1 MRFHYILFIFVLAS
15 KAFAVEPS
23 EILNDTKLED
33 RARNLSSNIRCLVCQ
48 NENIDS
54 SESEFAKDLRLFIRE
69 QLVEG
74 RTDDEIEEFL
84 VSKYGTYILFKPEF
98 KGYNIFLYLFGPF
111 IFIFSF
117 IMILLVFLNGIILC
131 LAPYN
136 AGLIKSFIAAST
148 IIKSFLEF
156 SFI

>member
-1 MRFHYILFIFVLAS
+1 MARFYYIFFIFFLVS
-15 KAFAVEPS
+15 RAFAVEPS
-23 EILNDTKLED
+23 EILNDAKLED

-84 VSKYGTYILFKPEF
+84 VSKYGTYILFKPVF
-98 KGYNIFLYLFGPF
+98 ARYNIFLYLFGPF
-111 IFIFSF
+111 IFIFSLV
-117 IMILLVFLNGIILC
+117 MILLVFLNLKKG
-131 LAPYN
+131 
-136 AGLIKSFIAAST
+136 
-148 IIKSFLEF
+148 E
-156 SFI
+156 

>member
-1 MRFHYILFIFVLAS
+1 MARFYYIFFICFLAS
-15 KAFAVEPS
+15 RAFAVEPS
-23 EILNDTKLED
+23 EILNDAKLED

-84 VSKYGTYILFKPEF
+84 VSKYGTYILFKPVF
-98 KGYNIFLYLFGPF
+98 ARYNIFLYLFGPF

-117 IMILLVFLNGIILC
+117 IMILFVFLNSKKG
-131 LAPYN
+131 
-136 AGLIKSFIAAST
+136 K
-148 IIKSFLEF
+148 
-156 SFI
+156 

>member
-1 MRFHYILFIFVLAS
+1 MRFHYIFFIFVLAS
-15 KAFAVEPS
+15 NAFAVEPS
-23 EILNDTKLED
+23 EILNDAKLED

-84 VSKYGTYILFKPEF
+84 VSKYGSFILFKPEF
-98 KGYNIFLYLFGPF
+98 TGYNVFLYLSGPI
-111 IFIFSF
+111 IFIFSL
-117 IMILLVFLNGIILC
+117 IMILLVFLNPKKG
-131 LAPYN
+131 
-136 AGLIKSFIAAST
+136 
-148 IIKSFLEF
+148 E
-156 SFI
+156 

>member
-1 MRFHYILFIFVLAS
+1 MARFYYIFFICFLAS
-15 KAFAVEPS
+15 RAFAVEPS
-23 EILNDTKLED
+23 EILSDAKLED

-84 VSKYGTYILFKPEF
+84 VSKYGAYIYLSLCLQAIIFF
-98 KGYNIFLYLFGPF
+98 YISLAHLFLYLV
-111 IFIFSF
+111 S
-117 IMILLVFLNGIILC
+117 L
-131 LAPYN
+131 
-136 AGLIKSFIAAST
+136 
-148 IIKSFLEF
+148 
-156 SFI
+156 

>member
-1 MRFHYILFIFVLAS
+1 MARFYYIFFICFLAS
-15 KAFAVEPS
+15 RAFAVEPS
-23 EILNDTKLED
+23 EILNDAKLED

-84 VSKYGTYILFKPEF
+84 VSKYGTYILFKPVF
-98 KGYNIFLYLFGPF
+98 ARYNIFLYLFGPF

-117 IMILLVFLNGIILC
+117 IMILIVFF
-131 LAPYN
+131 
-136 AGLIKSFIAAST
+136 KS
-148 IIKSFLEF
+148 KKGH
-156 SFI
+156 

>member
-1 MRFHYILFIFVLAS
+1 MRFYYIFFIFFLAS
-15 KAFAVEPS
+15 RVFAVEPS
-23 EILNDTKLED
+23 EILDDAKLEN

-74 RTDDEIEEFL
+74 RTDDEIEKFL
-84 VSKYGTYILFKPEF
+84 VSKYGSYVLFKPEF

-111 IFIFSF
+111 VFIFSF
-117 IMILLVFLNGIILC
+117 VMILFVFLNSKKG
-131 LAPYN
+131 N
-136 AGLIKSFIAAST
+136 
-148 IIKSFLEF
+148 
-156 SFI
+156 

>member
-23 EILNDTKLED
+23 EILNDAKLED

-84 VSKYGTYILFKPEF
+84 VSKYGSYILFKPEF
-98 KGYNIFLYLFGPF
+98 TGYNIFLYLIGPF

-117 IMILLVFLNGIILC
+117 IMILLVFLNPKKG
-131 LAPYN
+131 
-136 AGLIKSFIAAST
+136 
-148 IIKSFLEF
+148 E
-156 SFI
+156 

>member
-1 MRFHYILFIFVLAS
+1 MRFHYIFFIFVLAS

-23 EILNDTKLED
+23 EILNDAKLED

-84 VSKYGTYILFKPEF
+84 VSKYGAYILFKPVF
-98 KGYNIFLYLFGPF
+98 ASYNIFLYLFGPF
-111 IFIFSF
+111 IFIFG
-117 IMILLVFLNGIILC
+117 ITMIFFLF
-131 LAPYN
+131 
-136 AGLIKSFIAAST
+136 IKSKKGI
-148 IIKSFLEF
+148 
-156 SFI
+156 

>member
-1 MRFHYILFIFVLAS
+1 MARFYYICFICFLAS
-15 KAFAVEPS
+15 RAFAVEPS
-23 EILNDTKLED
+23 EILNDAKLEN

-74 RTDDEIEEFL
+74 RTDEEIEKFL
-84 VSKYGTYILFKPEF
+84 VSKYGSYILFKPDF
-98 KGYNIFLYLFGPF
+98 TGYNIFLYLFGPF

-117 IMILLVFLNGIILC
+117 IMILLVFLNPKKG
-131 LAPYN
+131 
-136 AGLIKSFIAAST
+136 
-148 IIKSFLEF
+148 E
-156 SFI
+156 

>member
-1 MRFHYILFIFVLAS
+1 MARFYYIFFICFLAS
-15 KAFAVEPS
+15 RAFAVEPS
-23 EILNDTKLED
+23 EILNDAKLED

-84 VSKYGTYILFKPEF
+84 VSKYGTYILFKPVF
-98 KGYNIFLYLFGPF
+98 ADYNIFLYLFGPF
-111 IFIFSF
+111 IFIFGF
-117 IMILLVFLNGIILC
+117 IMILIVFFNSKKG
-131 LAPYN
+131 N
-136 AGLIKSFIAAST
+136 
-148 IIKSFLEF
+148 
-156 SFI
+156 

>member
-1 MRFHYILFIFVLAS
+1 MRFYYIFFIFFLAS
-15 KAFAVEPS
+15 RAFAVEPS
-23 EILNDTKLED
+23 EILNDTKLEN

-74 RTDDEIEEFL
+74 RTDDEIEKFL
-84 VSKYGTYILFKPEF
+84 VSKYGSYILFKPEF
-98 KGYNIFLYLFGPF
+98 TGYNIFLYLIGPF

-117 IMILLVFLNGIILC
+117 IIILLVFLNPKKG
-131 LAPYN
+131 
-136 AGLIKSFIAAST
+136 
-148 IIKSFLEF
+148 E
-156 SFI
+156 

>member
-1 MRFHYILFIFVLAS
+1 MIKSLIFTLILFLVVFTSIIKNSTKDLDDQIYSTKENILFL
-15 KAFAVEPS
+15 EDR
-23 EILNDTKLED
+23 LNDTKLED

-84 VSKYGTYILFKPEF
+84 VSKYGTYILFKPVF
-98 KGYNIFLYLFGPF
+98 ADYNIFLYLFGPF
-111 IFIFSF
+111 IFIFGF
-117 IMILLVFLNGIILC
+117 IMILIVFFNSKKG
-131 LAPYN
+131 N
-136 AGLIKSFIAAST
+136 
-148 IIKSFLEF
+148 
-156 SFI
+156 